1 MTRGRGGASRAASRA
16 SRGPP
21 EVVFASYQLSDA
33 QKRRID
39 TFVLQSAEMFM
50 IQACSDAVAA
60 FPPPVAQ
67 ADARGMILGHWW
79 QSLCATR
86 AGQGLCTDVAASALM
101 YRTYCYGMAVEL
113 PELALVCAVCDPA
126 AELPDGWDATLGAL
140 FQHLPMPLAE
150 LRRAVLEA
158 AKAQPET
165 RAQPEPSE
173 TSGVVQP
180 SEPQAPK
187 IAAPQPIRPA
197 ILGPSWADEMEED
210 DAE

>member
-1 MTRGRGGASRAASRA
+1 MTRGRGGPARTHPRAASRGGSRGA

-21 EVVFASYQLSDA
+21 EVAFASYQLSDA

-67 ADARGMILGHWW
+67 ADARGMVLGHWW

-101 YRTYCYGMAVEL
+101 YRTYCYGMEIEL

-158 AKAQPET
+158 AKAQPG
-165 RAQPEPSE
+165 AQPPERP
-173 TSGVVQP
+173 
-180 SEPQAPK
+180 EPQAPK

-210 DAE
+210 DAA

>member
-1 MTRGRGGASRAASRA
+1 VA
-16 SRGPP
+16 
-21 EVVFASYQLSDA
+21 FASYQLSDA

-101 YRTYCYGMAVEL
+101 YRTYCYGMEIEL

-140 FQHLPMPLAE
+140 FQHLPVPLAE
-150 LRRAVLEA
+150 LRRAVVEGA
-158 AKAQPET
+158 AQAQAQPGPQ
-165 RAQPEPSE
+165 AQPTEKPEP
-173 TSGVVQP
+173 
-180 SEPQAPK
+180 APK

-197 ILGPSWADEMEED
+197 VAGPSWADEMEED
-210 DAE
+210 DAD

>member
-1 MTRGRGGASRAASRA
+1 MTRGRGGPARTHPRGASRGA

-21 EVVFASYQLSDA
+21 EVAFASYQLSDA

-140 FQHLPMPLAE
+140 FQHLPMPVAE
-150 LRRAVLEA
+150 LRRAVLEGA
-158 AKAQPET
+158 
-165 RAQPEPSE
+165 AQPEP
-173 TSGVVQP
+173 QP
-180 SEPQAPK
+180 SEPSGAAQPEKPKAPK

-197 ILGPSWADEMEED
+197 VSGPSWADEMEED